1 MIHSFPTRRSSDLE
15 RGQEIFSSKVEG
27 RPVIGVQEADL
38 ETFGILRLGGE
49 AGNVAPDLLLGNE
62 AVVAAYMEIDLRTM
76 RLNATPKRV
85 EPLISRRKPAG
96 WLGRRNPKAAYAFIQ
111 QPCQL
116 CHHLIETISPPN
128 GPRPHPTG

>member
-62 AVVAAYMEIDLRTM
+62 AVVAAYIDRKST
-76 RLNATPKRV
+76 RLNPVTNA
-85 EPLISRRKPAG
+85 
-96 WLGRRNPKAAYAFIQ
+96 
-111 QPCQL
+111 
-116 CHHLIETISPPN
+116 HLVCRLLLEKNKQVIT
-128 GPRPHPTG
+128 

>member
-1 MIHSFPTRRSSDLE
+1 M
-15 RGQEIFSSKVEG
+15 FSSKVGG

-96 WLGRRNPKAAYAFIQ
+96 RSEERRVGKRCVR
-111 QPCQL
+111 PCRTRWTPY
-116 CHHLIETISPPN
+116 H
-128 GPRPHPTG
+128 